1 MPQAVLEGLCA
12 ARSEITGAAYVEA
25 NGLARASA
33 GPRANEARKAGTEAL
48 DVLEPKQ
55 RLTLE
60 AEEGWLLAERF
71 EGGDILLVLTD
82 SSPNLGSI
90 LVELQRCCSLLSR

>member
-1 MPQAVLEGLCA
+1 MPQSVLEGLCA
-12 ARSEITGAAYVEA
+12 ARSEITGAAFVEA

-48 DVLEPKQ
+48 GMLEPEE

-60 AEEGWLLAERF
+60 AEHGWLLAERF
-71 EGGDILLVLTD
+71 EGGELLLVLTEP
-82 SSPNLGSI
+82 SPNLGSI
-90 LVELQRCCSLLSR
+90 LAEVQRCCSLLSR